1 VDKVASTHNVGIHSI
16 IKHRRTTLAKHL
28 PIATNH
34 NTTTLLEKK
43 NWVLSFLMIYLLS
56 PSSTPLAPSPKQL
69 QPQKKKNKTT
79 TNHIP
84 KSSFLNH
91 LYHP

>member
-1 VDKVASTHNVGIHSI
+1 MWGFIPSLNTH
-16 IKHRRTTLAKHL
+16 TTLEKHL

-56 PSSTPLAPSPKQL
+56 LSSTPLLHHPSNFNGTRKKTKQ
-69 QPQKKKNKTT
+69 QPSMTR
-79 TNHIP
+79 
-84 KSSFLNH
+84 S
-91 LYHP
+91 